1 MGSLEGLACWSCNC
15 MSSLSRQLPLHYQT
29 SKRKLSSKSLKYWI
43 TTACRHERFTCS
55 DLYVHLLVRTYC
67 ALLKALL
74 ENADVGSTQPRERC
88 LTVFF
93 TFFPFSREDFILDRR
108 RSKCGCR
115 GGGSWPITLGTKEEI
130 LLALPAACLWR
141 TKRWGWK
148 EGRKIKKKK
157 EAGRRR
163 ASWQHPEVYSHV
175 EWQLHLGMGQQLRG
189 YRCHFGGHQYPC
201 RGGRGT
207 RVRRVL
213 QTERITHTEPV
224 SKVSNEIWRPGY
236 YSKTHLNRVWLQPEE
251 INIAGSNA
259 SLMYSYQNVK
269 QFYSHWTVR
278 AGETWLAQC
287 TFRCDTCQWAE
298 IKCFYLWV
306 KAPTSLSNCMGAKP
320 QCSVIMCQK
329 LITQVYLIFYFAFV
343 S

>member
-148 EGRKIKKKK
+148 EGRKIKKIKK
-157 EAGRRR
+157 QVA
-163 ASWQHPEVYSHV
+163 
-175 EWQLHLGMGQQLRG
+175 
-189 YRCHFGGHQYPC
+189 
-201 RGGRGT
+201 GGRADSTPRCTHMLSGSCTLAWASSSEVIDATLGGT
-207 RVRRVL
+207 STPAEEGEGPGCDASCKQR
-213 QTERITHTEPV
+213 ESHTL
-224 SKVSNEIWRPGY
+224 S
-236 YSKTHLNRVWLQPEE
+236 
-251 INIAGSNA
+251 
-259 SLMYSYQNVK
+259 
-269 QFYSHWTVR
+269 QFLKFQMKY
-278 AGETWLAQC
+278 GDLG
-287 TFRCDTCQWAE
+287 
-298 IKCFYLWV
+298 I
-306 KAPTSLSNCMGAKP
+306 
-320 QCSVIMCQK
+320 IQK
-329 LITQVYLIFYFAFV
+329 HI
-343 S
+343 